1 MKNSVSKLYSAIFS
15 TTSFFT
21 EFSLNRSKEFRRTWD
36 NPRKRRKLLKRFRS
50 FFTKAI
56 KSILLLF
63 LIFDF
68 SLAPLMAQPT
78 LFRDLWKN
86 GSDGKLE
93 RQYQNAENSTTEAD
107 WDKSLKRGKDLLKA
121 DWEARA
127 DEEIDRELAK
137 NGKTNDA
144 TAKADLENEKQLNLQ
159 QWETEV
165 QSEIDSRKGEW
176 KARIASS
183 SLTDLISNL
192 DRETLRQAVLGAENA
207 SKTGTN
213 ATEKVQLF
221 DQSLNG
227 VLGAFRANWEDQLD
241 TRIGGL
247 AGALTFQSAAEF
259 NSFQKALGAVKNYF
273 ISEYYYE
280 ESSIVA
286 GYRAGFVA
294 RENQNDDLSGQIA
307 QETDPSKLALLLIDR
322 AKRSIDQNF
331 AGVVPQNGTVINQP
345 NLTVEGADQ
354 FQTQA
359 LKALEDGQKQWQSA
373 IDDLLLGKL
382 RFDRQSELERKNGEA
397 EWTDAYGKLLKARE
411 DWSLV
416 VKAQIQKGLEAWDTS
431 ENNLQQNKQA
441 ALAELDRTLA
451 TGKEQWQA
459 HVRGVESVV
468 SGGAD
473 TLTTIESNKQFFQEA
488 LSRAQ
493 QPNSGYN
500 STIIAEYSTQLTYW
514 TNLEGRVRTLVAN
527 AQNSLHDTDVR
538 GTGVGQGL
546 LYDAGGADKYIY
558 TSTELE
564 LRIAQAEL
572 KVLQD
577 KRDRAQSVYDYAVQ
591 NVAQKTQEQLAAD
604 LATMKT
610 DFQAKEQA
618 YLNLL
623 KELNGGGTGTSYSTP
638 GMDSNSTASAAVD
651 GAVAG
656 ANLLSD
662 LEAAN
667 KLMEEKRKALETAR
681 ANMETSRAS
690 YDSVVKMQVLIN
702 NPQLLGQIGQLSS
715 DGEKAENTG
724 LRSDIANANRE
735 LEEKREVL
743 RQQEQ
748 KMYELTYEKA
758 NALRTQTFY
767 NQTLQQVL
775 AFEALK
781 DNKAKIE
788 GIIGGT
794 GTLNDKIDSLLSG
807 DNLVTVYGNDLALQI
822 RNNLTQLKTQLVDLD
837 TPVMNSATGFD
848 AQATGIKN
856 AADQFP
862 TIDYAQKKQDLT
874 NYLNQMVAARNNLAN
889 INNLDTSYLAID
901 RLDQGIDYLESL
913 LANWDDVADGMTDG
927 LDAIRTSSGDYL
939 TYSASHAADKG
950 TLSYSNQMLSFSG
963 QLQNGVNG
971 VGQFQSYLAEIGQTK
986 QFLDTALL
994 DSIQRGGVLVE
1005 TTLTGGD
1012 RTLAQQ
1018 FFANIK
1024 SGADQ
1029 NGKTLQNSFTS
1040 VNESFNGLG
1049 ASLGTFG
1056 ESLKGFRNSLETRN
1070 GKVSQVSAALLSLY
1084 ESLESEFQGRKA
1096 QLEFL
1101 LDQNGSETS
1110 LTQIQKNLEN
1120 TRNLEGAK
1128 INEIAMEKLIDY
1140 LKDLPASERNI
1151 DSIYLKVLKDS
1162 DARLADLKLGP
1173 NELEDRKATE
1183 LVLAFIKNQ
1192 NSALARSLASPD
1204 YDDFIESLETQLGSA
1219 TQIRSFYE
1227 GGGTLTD
1234 TQRNDIR
1241 ENGTAEQRRTLNEY
1255 YSFGSTF
1262 FFGQEAVSK
1271 VATMDA
1277 TVQGF
1282 GSFANSV
1289 RTGQVLSTLRDDYFK
1304 AQENKT
1310 NGLLKELQTLIPGF
1324 NDLTAS
1330 ALYQDSF
1337 VIGDQTDHDTA
1348 EEDRRKNLLQELL
1361 SGLNTNESLLTGL
1374 GDLDVLRAYYGDAT
1388 AVKIYGE
1395 TLNLS
1400 SELEAKKADY
1410 ASVIG
1415 NIGPVLDS
1423 ATYPA
1428 EDLLNFLTPSLNSY
1442 YAGQLNY
1449 YTNFIGL
1456 KNYTDPDTS
1465 LQTFNGI
1472 DFSIMNPYITSIQD
1486 NLGLWTAKKDA
1497 LQMSV
1502 DSFVNLK
1509 TELSILGQGSPA
1521 YEAKLNEVT
1530 TALVAMNSAYSEVK
1544 DYFSILSSDAIQLNA
1559 KSQVILKD
1567 MKTNAGVPNNK
1578 IVTDMPTLVTLPPG
1592 MQDAYNVDSSS
1603 FYIVSGTAPASIGRV
1618 IEWEAGLAQNGIGTF
1633 DSQNAFNTA
1642 LNARSS
1648 SAGLFLNQLAA
1659 SKADL
1664 DATNTKITNFKNGLE
1679 NRIQVFM
1686 NQGSQNQI
1694 SRETL
1699 AVTVEN
1705 LRNFFLEKQYN
1716 GEEINPAILE
1726 ALENA
1731 GVFTDEIEK
1740 LNYYKNIPVAD
1751 RTEAK
1756 LNASLTDAK
1765 SYTTAL
1771 GDAEK
1776 LFQSLRST
1784 IGSIEQTGK
1793 PLSLSIDQINDS
1805 LKKYEDLKTKLDGK
1819 AFALDSNIVSGME
1832 SLKEFSWE
1840 NHKSTLVQAFL
1851 TRTGDSF
1858 NVNQFLNEIKS
1869 GKYVLP
1875 GSNGT
1880 TIQKDAKFLGKD
1892 LTAAQLAELTEQ
1904 LNYYADQS
1912 TIQNVS
1918 LASGL
1923 DAFLSTQ
1930 DPTLKAELQQ
1940 KAVSVGYQRILAS
1953 LNQGVFS
1960 DVSSLPASLTNF
1972 AIISN
1977 YNAFLAS
1984 KTNWNANNAADRDAA
1999 RSEYLLRV
2007 GGDHG
2012 EAAVLSDYLSN
2023 YSSRNSSYYL
2033 PDFLKEAEVLQSY
2046 YSRQATDNLQPDD
2059 LASLTTWLQN
2069 KKYEPSLVQALNKA
2083 VRMDTILSNYSGEDT
2098 TEYLNY
2104 SNSKLAGGLSDAEK
2118 EGFFLNQSGAYNPFG
2133 NLNPASEIQ
2142 TNQLLRDFQ
2151 FRTGFKELADTFDTD
2166 GLRLAKA
2173 KAQAQRDENTVKYS
2187 YDLVKGNIIVES
2199 YLSYLNIGPKGQ
2211 LEPSQDTQITN
2222 RLRELEFQAEHRLG
2236 GFMNLV
2242 EGYKSFAF
2250 DPDKEDQNPSIR
2262 RALEDFSTSGY
2273 TVRDEVY
2280 TKDGS
2285 GNYTF
2290 MAGINNLK
2298 GIIDNYVDNNLPG
2311 RSANEDPYSESGSAK
2326 GSMSGSA
2333 SAIIDAGKSI
2343 GIITN
2348 INNTLQGLTGDNLTN
2363 KLAEQ
2368 LKTVK
2373 DNFLAAE
2380 NTFEDAQTQLNQQK
2394 LNVDN
2399 AQASYTAKQTQVTAA
2414 YGAFNAAQASLSNLS
2429 AVYDYAVLANYTQH
2443 QSDANADSTVTVGK
2457 PIDLAK
2463 QRLDAANDAVNAK
2476 LKEVQDLQTRVNN
2489 QTTLASLQA
2498 DPNVALNKQQTEE
2511 WAERAL
2517 RFSQAETVIKDRMQD
2532 LKSQIAAKRSELQG
2546 FLNDLVVPPGRNFN
2560 ENGLNGLIDPNTSG
2574 YKNLETKLRGEYSIM
2589 EGVLGGKIG
2598 FWDFVNGGRGEAN
2611 PPRYGGGLALEYPD
2625 YNILGYVQSLN
2636 GGSSAIPS
2644 KIKQAQDG
2652 FDGMWVWN
2660 AGVWGEYSAGLRL
2673 QNGTYA
2679 DYNNAMW
2686 NKFNQDQGA
2695 QALTIALMGWGSLAV
2710 GIAAIGKASAWATAQ
2725 NNLNA
2730 AINTATA
2737 KTNELKTLQEK
2748 LNYYTDISTGDQL
2761 KSVLL
2766 GNGSIDSLNTG
2777 LNASDL
2783 DYLVGTGG
2791 KLTADSLKWST
2802 GSGQDL
2808 NLDRIA
2814 GKNGNTVVQE
2824 SYVHDAY
2831 GLLVRQGQT
2840 VPGGASASSTTYN
2853 SNGILVS
2860 FMTSADQF
2868 SSALAVLAKS
2878 QYQIEK
2884 REYFAAQ
2891 EAYVGPGGQK
2901 ADQKMILDDRE
2912 GFYSG
2917 LIQTLSQN
2925 TGKNI
2930 EYEMYQTVVTDYMGE
2945 GQIVDQ
2951 LYEINGEQQKQTQ
2964 LKVWKQKEKEFYD
2977 KKQEW
2982 VQNIEFLQNT
2992 GNARFNDML
3001 SLMNKNWDAWRT
3013 DFNAKQKEGEQAHI
3027 DAIAKA
3033 LKSKADWEKDA
3044 IASLKTQGDGYE
3056 IRSAYDQIQNILNS
3070 MSASLPTDVGI
3081 AVNAN
3086 TILNQVLLN
3095 RPAELDASLLQ
3106 QGAYANVQFFVDQLQ
3121 KTKLDDSSIKNF
3133 ESLRKEMDESSKKV
3147 VVLQTLDSLWSLP
3160 VSFEETINGANK
3172 ALSEQLTSQ
3181 LANDEFIPA
3190 GGGYIRNV
3198 TGPTGNTEMQVLPGY
3213 NPYKY
3218 VRPDKLP
3225 TLMDSN
3231 NRPWDLTDYNAL
3243 TKDGGPTTVELQSMV
3258 KLAREKMSQDFK
3270 KTYDPENTSN
3280 REVAAIAFDPMAQAK
3295 VFQSAQSALQRL
3307 FTDPQTALEFSL
3319 ADDEKKAAMK
3329 QSAMDSGY
3337 LVGPTEGGAFGDH
3350 HFIQFYGILKL
3361 KEKYNETKQ
3370 QGEAF
3375 KKDVLT
3381 QGAGAVFGPSAAA
3394 FVFKNKDIIN
3404 TGIAI
3409 AATMVAGPAGAI
3421 AYAALQAANA
3431 YSSTGNIGSAIAASV
3446 GGAITGYTGGVVS
3459 LDTSWDPENGFG
3471 VSAGAFGQ
3479 SVGYSQSGGFS
3490 ASVGISLKNSGDV
3503 MKVVGAVVST
3513 KFKGLGE
3520 AIMDAGTAV
3529 DKAVGNCNI
3538 CSNISV
3544 GVSYSDQGGF
3554 GGAIGYKNKNGVTLG
3569 ASYTKEGGISG
3580 AAGISTKSGYE
3591 LGMSYSDAEG
3601 YGGYAAKN
3609 KSEEGKVVSQTALTL
3624 NDRDGFGVRQKN
3636 YSGDGKSA
3644 NTFGASQR
3652 GGINAEYETE
3662 SDLNLMKGKGIGLS
3676 ANVGWDGTTDLSFQ
3690 VDNYTATYNTYGG
3703 FSGAIQNQGWNAIIA
3718 TDQSSLMS
3726 HMEEVNKNVAEQNY
3740 ALDQGMRQYVSKYGF
3755 SIGEKEWAKLSDTE
3769 KEALVQTIATGK
3781 TQHTTR
3787 DEVSE
3792 RLWGSVTDFAD
3803 QLSGQFSDHAGWME
3817 KDPKTNQMVFR
3828 ERTCF
3833 VAGTLVHTKDGLKKI
3848 EEIQVGDVVLSKN
3861 DVSGEMSYRR
3871 VVNTF
3876 VRQTDAIYKVSFEDG
3891 TMLETTW
3898 NHPFRTA
3905 KLDLN
3910 AKEFK
3915 IENSKWTQAKDLAES
3930 DMTLTAEGEMLK
3942 VISLVIDQR
3951 EETVFNFEVETDHTY
3966 FVGEEGIWVH
3976 NDNYGGGY
3984 VDAIQSSLLG
3994 TVSSDLEKVLDT
4006 FALKDRNSARAL
4018 LARKMKS
4025 GEVGLVEGKMIGFLL
4040 ENAINDYDKLSPADR
4055 KGWEAEYKTIKNN
4068 KDKLGTPSV
4077 YLDPEKQGF
4086 LFANRNVNHAGC
4098 HMAALGKM
4106 INHDTLIPG
4115 QGPYSSA
4122 TLYYTGKWNGFVAE
4136 DGYVTDM
4143 NKMAKHYGAFN
4154 DKSATYVSGNTN
4166 TLNNIVTGKDGL
4178 NTNSFLYKT
4187 IGRAENYVLARFQ
4200 NPNDPSRKHSEVI
4213 TGTTSIQ
4220 INDKTLNGYKL
4231 WDPGYNND
4239 VFLDSN
4245 NGNVY
4250 RLDLNTNKYYL
4261 RNDRQWI
4268 GVTYYKGK

>member
-1 MKNSVSKLYSAIFS
+1 
-15 TTSFFT
+15 
-21 EFSLNRSKEFRRTWD
+21 
-36 NPRKRRKLLKRFRS
+36 
-50 FFTKAI
+50 
-56 KSILLLF
+56 
-63 LIFDF
+63 
-68 SLAPLMAQPT
+68 MAQPT

-1400 SELEAKKADY
+1400 SELEGKKADY

-1428 EDLLNFLTPSLNSY
+1428 EDLLNYLSPSLNTY
-1442 YAGQLNY
+1442 YNGQYAPYSEL
-1449 YTNFIGL
+1449 L
-1456 KNYTDPDTS
+1456 DMKNYTDPTTS
-1465 LQTFNGI
+1465 LQPFASI
-1472 DFSIMNPYITSIQD
+1472 DFSGIEPYLASLQS
-1486 NLGLWTAKKDA
+1486 NLGLWDAKKAA
-1497 LQMSV
+1497 LQNNK
-1502 DSFVNLK
+1502 DTFINLK
-1509 TELSILGQGSPA
+1509 TALGTLTPDTPE
-1521 YEAKLNEVT
+1521 YEAKLSEVT
-1530 TALVAMNSAYSEVK
+1530 NALVAMNNSYTELK
-1544 DYFSILSSDAIQLNA
+1544 GYFSIVASDTIQLSVR
-1559 KSQVILKD
+1559 SQSILKD
-1567 MKTNAGVPNNK
+1567 IKTSVGAPSDKIIIDMTTLSSLPIDMQNAYY
-1578 IVTDMPTLVTLPPG
+1578 TDP
-1592 MQDAYNVDSSS
+1592 SS
-1603 FYIVSGTAPASIGRV
+1603 FYVAGVTATDSLGQAVHWETTLLRSGSGTLEKQEG
-1618 IEWEAGLAQNGIGTF
+1618 
-1633 DSQNAFNTA
+1633 FNQATTA
-1642 LNARSS
+1642 RPS

-1751 RTEAK
+1751 RTETK

-1880 TIQKDAKFLGKD
+1880 TVQKDAKFLGKD

-1904 LNYYADQS
+1904 LDYYADQS

-1984 KTNWNANNAADRDAA
+1984 KTNWNANNAADRDTA

-2173 KAQAQRDENTVKYS
+2173 KAQAQRDENIVKYS

-2532 LKSQIAAKRSELQG
+2532 LKSQIAAKKSELQSALKG
-2546 FLNDLVVPPGRNFN
+2546 VFVPNVLLN
-2560 ENGLNGLIDPNTSG
+2560 ENGLDGLIDPNTSG

-2598 FWDFVNGGRGEAN
+2598 FWDFVNGGRGDTN
-2611 PPRYGGGLALEYPD
+2611 PPRYGGGLANQYPD
-2625 YNILGYVQSLN
+2625 YNVLGYIQSLN
-2636 GGSSAIPS
+2636 GGSSLAFNM
-2644 KIKQAQDG
+2644 KAAQDA

-2930 EYEMYQTVVTDYMGE
+2930 EYEMYQTVVMDYMGE

-2964 LKVWKQKEKEFYD
+2964 LKVWEQKEKEFYD

-3070 MSASLPTDVGI
+3070 MSASLPTDVGV

-3095 RPAELDASLLQ
+3095 RPTELDASLLQ

-3258 KLAREKMSQDFK
+3258 KLAREKMTQDFK

-3409 AATMVAGPAGAI
+3409 AAMAVAGPVGAI

-3431 YSSTGNIGSAIAASV
+3431 YSSTGNLQSAITASV
-3446 GGAITGYTGGVVS
+3446 GGAITGYTGGMVS
-3459 LDTSWDPENGFG
+3459 VNTSWDPENGFG
-3471 VSAGAFGQ
+3471 VSAGAYGQ
-3479 SVGYSQSGGFS
+3479 SIGYSQNGGFS
-3490 ASVGISLKNSGDV
+3490 ASVGISLKETGSV
-3503 MKVVGAVVST
+3503 MQVVGAAVAAWKPGVGQSII
-3513 KFKGLGE
+3513 E
-3520 AIMDAGTAV
+3520 AGQAV
-3529 DKAVGNCNI
+3529 DKVMKDCTV
-3538 CSNISV
+3538 CSRVSV
-3544 GVSYSDQGGF
+3544 GVSYSEQGGF
-3554 GGAIGYKNKNGVTLG
+3554 GGAIGYKNENGMTLG
-3569 ASYTKEGGISG
+3569 LSYTKEGGIG
-3580 AAGISTKSGYE
+3580 AAAGIATSDGYSFG
-3591 LGMSYSDAEG
+3591 LSYSKAEG
-3601 YGGYAAKN
+3601 YGGYASYTQ
-3609 KSEEGKVVSQTALTL
+3609 SEKGKAINQTALTF
-3624 NDRDGFGVRQKN
+3624 NERDGAGLSHK
-3636 YSGDGKSA
+3636 
-3644 NTFGASQR
+3644 TFGESENGNTKNNTYSISQR
-3652 GGINAEYETE
+3652 GGISAEYETE
-3662 SDLNLMKGKGIGLS
+3662 SDLKLMKGKGIGLS
-3676 ANVGWDGTTDLSFQ
+3676 ANIGWDGTTDLSFQ
-3690 VDNYTATYNTYGG
+3690 AGNYTASYNAYGG
-3703 FSGAIQNQGWNAIIA
+3703 FSGAVQKPMGWDSIIA
-3718 TDQSSLMS
+3718 SSQSSLMS
-3726 HMEEVNKNVAEQNY
+3726 HMEEVNANVAKESY
-3740 ALDQGMRQYVSKYGF
+3740 VLSEGMRQYVSKNG
-3755 SIGEKEWAKLSDTE
+3755 IGMSEEQWNKLSSKE
-3769 KEALVQTIATGK
+3769 KEALVQLIVSGTP
-3781 TQHTTR
+3781 QHKTR
-3787 DEVSE
+3787 DEVGE
-3792 RLWGSVTDFAD
+3792 RFFGSISDFMD
-3803 QLSGQFSDHAGWME
+3803 QLNGQFSDHAGWME
-3817 KDPKTNQMVFR
+3817 KDPETGAMVFR

-3848 EEIQVGDVVLSKN
+3848 EEIQVGNVVLSKS
-3861 DVSGEMSYRR
+3861 DVSGEMSYQR

-3876 VRQTDAIYKVSFEDG
+3876 VRQADAIYKVSFEDG
-3891 TMLETTW
+3891 TVLETTW
-3898 NHPFRTA
+3898 SHPFRTL
-3905 KLDLN
+3905 K
-3910 AKEFK
+3910 KKSIGQEFR
-3915 IENSKWTQAKDLAES
+3915 IENTEWTQAQDLVKGDE
-3930 DMTLTAEGEMLK
+3930 TLTAEGETLR
-3942 VISLVIDQR
+3942 VTSIVVDQR
-3951 EETVFNFEVETDHTY
+3951 GDTVYNFEVEIDHTY
-3966 FVGEEGIWVH
+3966 FVGEVGVWVH
-3976 NDNYGGGY
+3976 NAGSDTYARKSMAYTGHLLEVNSRIINGKEVLIADASVVGNGRANYPDEQLVSRFGHNIFQALASEDQSLGQDRASTIYDATTGEKVNGRYQAGNFY
-3984 VDAIQSSLLG
+3984 VIRNGKIWDVTNLAATDRDGNTATVNDRLLG
-3994 TVSSDLEKVLDT
+3994 GLATSGTLTNELQTILTHPTTMVASDQIMAPWLTNGQLDM
-4006 FALKDRNSARAL
+4006 
-4018 LARKMKS
+4018 LARSRYADAARIRNQDIIDS
-4025 GEVGLVEGKMIGFLL
+4025 GV
-4040 ENAINDYDKLSPADR
+4040 S
-4055 KGWEAEYKTIKNN
+4055 
-4068 KDKLGTPSV
+4068 GTG
-4077 YLDPEKQGF
+4077 LDPRSYRTRAYQTNNANLLGWHQE
-4086 LFANRNVNHAGC
+4086 FAGNDTTQWNRRQSG
-4098 HMAALGKM
+4098 L
-4106 INHDTLIPG
+4106 
-4115 QGPYSSA
+4115 PYSP
-4122 TLYYTGKWNGFVAE
+4122 
-4136 DGYVTDM
+4136 
-4143 NKMAKHYGAFN
+4143 
-4154 DKSATYVSGNTN
+4154 SGPPGSGSYSQRPTTKNT
-4166 TLNNIVTGKDGL
+4166 
-4178 NTNSFLYKT
+4178 
-4187 IGRAENYVLARFQ
+4187 ENYWMGQ
-4200 NPNDPSRKHSEVI
+4200 QIPEGYYQTNPNDNRRNLILQDKCYNVV
-4213 TGTTSIQ
+4213 TGA
-4220 INDKTLNGYKL
+4220 GYTCA
-4231 WDPGYNND
+4231 
-4239 VFLDSN
+4239 
-4245 NGNVY
+4245 
-4250 RLDLNTNKYYL
+4250 R
-4261 RNDRQWI
+4261 
-4268 GVTYYKGK
+4268 

>member
-1 MKNSVSKLYSAIFS
+1 
-15 TTSFFT
+15 
-21 EFSLNRSKEFRRTWD
+21 
-36 NPRKRRKLLKRFRS
+36 
-50 FFTKAI
+50 
-56 KSILLLF
+56 
-63 LIFDF
+63 
-68 SLAPLMAQPT
+68 MAQPT
-78 LFRDLWKN
+78 LFRDLWRN

-93 RQYQNAENSTTEAD
+93 RQYQNAENSSTEAD

-121 DWEARA
+121 DWESRA

-144 TAKADLENEKQLNLQ
+144 TAKADLETEKQLNLQ
-159 QWETEV
+159 QWESEV
-165 QSEIDSRKGEW
+165 QTEIDSRKGEW

-192 DRETLRQAVLGAENA
+192 DRATLRQAVLGAENA

-247 AGALTFQSAAEF
+247 TGAFTFQSPAEF

-280 ESSIVA
+280 ESSIIA

-294 RENQNDDLSGQIA
+294 RENQNDDLGGQIA

-359 LKALEDGQKQWQSA
+359 LKALEEGQKQWQGA

-382 RFDRQSELERKNGEA
+382 RFDRQSEQERKNGEA

-431 ENNLQQNKQA
+431 ENNLQQNKQT

-488 LSRAQ
+488 LDRANK
-493 QPNSGYN
+493 PNSGYN
-500 STIIAEYSTQLTYW
+500 STIIAEYNTQLTYW

-546 LYDAGGADKYIY
+546 LYDAGAADKYIY

-577 KRDRAQSVYDYAVQ
+577 KRDRAQGVYDYAVQ

-610 DFQAKEQA
+610 DFQTKEQA

-651 GAVAG
+651 GAAAG
-656 ANLLSD
+656 ANLLTD

-667 KLMEEKRKALETAR
+667 KLMDDKRKALETAR
-681 ANMETSRAS
+681 ANMETSRTS

-724 LRSDIANANRE
+724 LRSDIANADRE

-775 AFEALK
+775 AFETLK
-781 DNKAKIE
+781 DNKQKIE
-788 GIIGGT
+788 GIIGGS

-848 AQATGIKN
+848 AQAAGIKN

-862 TIDYAQKKQDLT
+862 AIDYAQKKQDLT

-939 TYSASHAADKG
+939 TYSSSHTADKG
-950 TLSYSNQMLSFSG
+950 TLSYSNEMLSFSG

-1024 SGADQ
+1024 AGADQ
-1029 NGKTLQNSFTS
+1029 NGKALQNSFTS

-1049 ASLGTFG
+1049 ASLGNFG
-1056 ESLKGFRNSLETRN
+1056 ESLKGFRSSLETRN
-1070 GKVSQVSAALLSLY
+1070 GKVSQVSSALLSLY

-1101 LDQNGSETS
+1101 LDQNGSEAS

-1128 INEIAMEKLIDY
+1128 INEKAMEKLIGY
-1140 LKDLPASERNI
+1140 LKDLPESERNI

-1162 DARLADLKLGP
+1162 DARLADLQLGP
-1173 NELEDRKATE
+1173 NQLEDRKATE

-1192 NSALARSLASPD
+1192 NSALARSLASAD
-1204 YDDFIESLETQLGSA
+1204 YDDFIDSLETQLGSA
-1219 TQIRSFYE
+1219 TQIRSFYD

-1241 ENGTAEQRRTLNEY
+1241 ENGTAVERRTLNEY

-1282 GSFANSV
+1282 GSFSNSV
-1289 RTGQVLSTLRDDYFK
+1289 RTGQVLSALRDDYFK

-1361 SGLNTNESLLTGL
+1361 SGLNTNESLLTSL

-1400 SELEAKKADY
+1400 SELEGKKADY

-1415 NIGPVLDS
+1415 NVGPVLDS

-1428 EDLLNFLTPSLNSY
+1428 EDLLNYLSP
-1442 YAGQLNY
+1442 GQNTY
-1449 YTNFIGL
+1449 YTNQVNSYIRLLAL

-1465 LQTFNGI
+1465 AQPFSGI
-1472 DFSIMNPYITSIQD
+1472 DFSIMDPYIASIQN
-1486 NLGLWTAKKDA
+1486 NLTLWTAKRSA
-1497 LQMSV
+1497 LQTSV
-1502 DSFVNLK
+1502 DSFTNLK
-1509 TELSILGQGSPA
+1509 SELSALSQGTPA

-1530 TALVAMNSAYSEVK
+1530 TALVTMNSAYNEAK
-1544 DYFSILSSDAIQLNA
+1544 GYFSILSSDTIQLNA
-1559 KSQVILKD
+1559 KSQVVLKD
-1567 MKTNAGVPNNK
+1567 MKTNSGVPNNK
-1578 IVTDMPTLVTLPPG
+1578 IVTNMTTLATLPPG
-1592 MQDAYNVDSSS
+1592 MQDAYNADSSS
-1603 FYIVSGTAPASIGRV
+1603 FYIAPDAAGGVGKV
-1618 IEWEAGLAQNGIGTF
+1618 IDWEAELAQNGVGTL

-1642 LNARSS
+1642 LNARYS
-1648 SAGLFLNQLAA
+1648 SANVFVNQLNA
-1659 SKADL
+1659 SKAEL
-1664 DATNTKITNFKNGLE
+1664 DATNTKIVNFRNGLDD
-1679 NRIQVFM
+1679 RIQVFM

-1756 LNASLTDAK
+1756 LNTSLTDAK
-1765 SYTTAL
+1765 SYTTTL

-1776 LFQSLRST
+1776 LFQDLRST

-1805 LKKYEDLKTKLDGK
+1805 LKKYEDLKAKLDGK

-1875 GSNGT
+1875 GNNGT
-1880 TIQKDAKFLGKD
+1880 TVQKDAKFLGKD
-1892 LTAAQLAELTEQ
+1892 LTAAQLAELAEQ

-1999 RSEYLLRV
+1999 KSEYLLRV

-2012 EAAVLSDYLSN
+2012 EAGILSDYLSN

-2059 LASLTTWLQN
+2059 LTSLTTWLQN

-2083 VRMDTILSNYSGEDT
+2083 VRMDTILSNYSGEDS

-2133 NLNPASEIQ
+2133 DLNPASEIQ

-2151 FRTGFKELADTFDTD
+2151 FKTGFKELADTFDTD

-2173 KAQAQRDENTVKYS
+2173 KAQAQRDENTVKFS

-2273 TVRDEVY
+2273 SVRDAAY
-2280 TKDGS
+2280 AKDGS

-2380 NTFEDAQTQLNQQK
+2380 NAFEDAQTQLNQQK

-2399 AQASYTAKQTQVTAA
+2399 AQASYTAKQTQVTTA
-2414 YGAFNAAQASLSNLS
+2414 YGAFNAAQANLSNLS

-2517 RFSQAETVIKDRMQD
+2517 RFSQAETVIKDRMQE
-2532 LKSQIAAKRSELQG
+2532 LKSQVAAKKSELQSALKG
-2546 FLNDLVVPPGRNFN
+2546 VFVPNVLLN
-2560 ENGLNGLIDPNTSG
+2560 ENGLDGLIDPNTSS

-2598 FWDFVNGGRGEAN
+2598 FWDFVNGGRGDTN
-2611 PPRYGGGLALEYPD
+2611 PPRYGGGLANQYPD
-2625 YNILGYVQSLN
+2625 YNVLGYIQSLN
-2636 GGSSAIPS
+2636 GGSSLALNM
-2644 KIKQAQDG
+2644 KAAQDG

-2730 AINTATA
+2730 AINTATV
-2737 KTNELKTLQEK
+2737 KTNELKALQAK

-2766 GNGSIDSLNTG
+2766 GNGSTDSLNTG

-2783 DYLVGTGG
+2783 DYLVGASG

-2951 LYEINGEQQKQTQ
+2951 LYEINGDQQKQTQ
-2964 LKVWKQKEKEFYD
+2964 LKAWEQKEKEFYD

-3001 SLMNKNWDAWRT
+3001 SLVNKNWDAWRT

-3033 LKSKADWEKDA
+3033 LKAKADWEKDA

-3081 AVNAN
+3081 AANAN

-3258 KLAREKMSQDFK
+3258 KLAREKMTQDFK

-3329 QSAMDSGY
+3329 QSALDSGY

-3409 AATMVAGPAGAI
+3409 AAMAVAGPAGAI

-3431 YSSTGNIGSAIAASV
+3431 YSSTGNLQSAITASV
-3446 GGAITGYTGGVVS
+3446 GGAITGYTGGMVNVN
-3459 LDTSWDPENGFG
+3459 TSWDPENGFG
-3471 VSAGAFGQ
+3471 VSGGAFGQ
-3479 SVGYSQSGGFS
+3479 SVGYSEHGGFS
-3490 ASVGISLKNSGDV
+3490 ASVGISLKETGSV
-3503 MKVVGAVVST
+3503 MQVVGAAVAAWKPGIGQSII
-3513 KFKGLGE
+3513 E
-3520 AIMDAGTAV
+3520 AGQAV
-3529 DKAVGNCNI
+3529 DKAMKNCTV
-3538 CSNISV
+3538 CSRVSV
-3544 GVSYSDQGGF
+3544 GVSYSEQGGF
-3554 GGAIGYKNKNGVTLG
+3554 GGAIGYKNENGMTLG
-3569 ASYTKEGGISG
+3569 LSYTKEGGIG
-3580 AAGISTKSGYE
+3580 AAAGIATSDGYSFG
-3591 LGMSYSDAEG
+3591 LSYSKSEG
-3601 YGGYAAKN
+3601 YGGYASYTQ
-3609 KSEEGKVVSQTALTL
+3609 SEKGKAINQTALTF
-3624 NDRDGFGVRQKN
+3624 NERDGAGLSHK
-3636 YSGDGKSA
+3636 
-3644 NTFGASQR
+3644 TFGESENGNTKNNTYSISQR
-3652 GGINAEYETE
+3652 GGISAEYETE
-3662 SDLNLMKGKGIGLS
+3662 SDLKLLKGKGTGLS
-3676 ANVGWDGTTDLSFQ
+3676 ANIGWDGTADLSLQ
-3690 VDNYTATYNTYGG
+3690 VGNYTANYNSYGG
-3703 FSGAIQNQGWNAIIA
+3703 FSGVVQQNSGWDSIIA
-3718 TDQSSLMS
+3718 SSQGSLMS
-3726 HMEEVNKNVAEQNY
+3726 HMEDVNKNVAKESY
-3740 ALDQGMRQYVSKYGF
+3740 VLSEGMRQYVSKNG
-3755 SIGEKEWAKLSDTE
+3755 IGMSEEQWNKLSSKEKET
-3769 KEALVQTIATGK
+3769 LVQLIASGTP
-3781 TQHTTR
+3781 QHKTR
-3787 DEVSE
+3787 DEVDE
-3792 RLWGSVTDFAD
+3792 RFFGSISDFMD
-3803 QLSGQFSDHAGWME
+3803 QLNGQFSDHAGWME
-3817 KDPKTNQMVFR
+3817 KDPESGAMVFR

-3833 VAGTLVHTKDGLKKI
+3833 VAGTLIHTKDGLKKI
-3848 EEIQVGDVVLSKN
+3848 EEIQVGDVVLSKS
-3861 DVSGEMSYRR
+3861 DVSGEMSHRR

-3876 VRQTDAIYKVSFEDG
+3876 VRQADAIYKVSFEDG
-3891 TMLETTW
+3891 TVIETTW
-3898 NHPFRTA
+3898 SHPFRTL
-3905 KLDLN
+3905 KKDSIGQ
-3910 AKEFK
+3910 EFR
-3915 IENSKWTQAKDLAES
+3915 IENTKWTQAQDLVEGDA
-3930 DMTLTAEGEMLK
+3930 TLTAEGETLR
-3942 VISLVIDQR
+3942 VNSIVVDQR
-3951 EETVFNFEVETDHTY
+3951 GDTVYNFEVEIDHTY
-3966 FVGEEGIWVH
+3966 FVGEVGVWVH
-3976 NDNYGGGY
+3976 NIDPFYKTGQIYGPPTLDEISIDNSTTCIVQKLCKKSRTAQMADLEVAKRSGSTNAQNIGDDESVSYKFPEGATGIRHYGSNGPFHKYTTKEVGEYLLDMGKTLSSQGEWLSLNDLSLPGGASTGWHKGHKNGMKA
-3984 VDAIQSSLLG
+3984 DIKMLG
-3994 TVSSDLEKVLDT
+3994 NRPYEKVANVIDDPAYSRERTTEFIKLMVNKAEEKADVRVSSILT
-4006 FALKDRNSARAL
+4006 YDR
-4018 LARKMKS
+4018 K
-4025 GEVGLVEGKMIGFLL
+4025 LVE
-4040 ENAINDYDKLSPADR
+4040 
-4055 KGWEAEYKTIKNN
+4055 
-4068 KDKLGTPSV
+4068 
-4077 YLDPEKQGF
+4077 
-4086 LFANRNVNHAGC
+4086 
-4098 HMAALGKM
+4098 
-4106 INHDTLIPG
+4106 
-4115 QGPYSSA
+4115 
-4122 TLYYTGKWNGFVAE
+4122 
-4136 DGYVTDM
+4136 
-4143 NKMAKHYGAFN
+4143 
-4154 DKSATYVSGNTN
+4154 
-4166 TLNNIVTGKDGL
+4166 TLNPYFRQKYGRDIMIWDTSRRDDG
-4178 NTNSFLYKT
+4178 S
-4187 IGRAENYVLARFQ
+4187 YVHADHLHF
-4200 NPNDPSRKHSEVI
+4200 DFERK
-4213 TGTTSIQ
+4213 
-4220 INDKTLNGYKL
+4220 
-4231 WDPGYNND
+4231 
-4239 VFLDSN
+4239 
-4245 NGNVY
+4245 
-4250 RLDLNTNKYYL
+4250 
-4261 RNDRQWI
+4261 
-4268 GVTYYKGK
+4268 

>member
-1 MKNSVSKLYSAIFS
+1 
-15 TTSFFT
+15 
-21 EFSLNRSKEFRRTWD
+21 
-36 NPRKRRKLLKRFRS
+36 
-50 FFTKAI
+50 
-56 KSILLLF
+56 
-63 LIFDF
+63 
-68 SLAPLMAQPT
+68 MAQPT

-1310 NGLLKELQTLIPGF
+1310 NGLLKELQALIPGF

-1400 SELEAKKADY
+1400 SELEGKKADY
-1410 ASVIG
+1410 ASVIA
-1415 NIGPVLDS
+1415 NIGSVLDS

-1428 EDLLNFLTPSLNSY
+1428 EDLLNYLSPSLNTY
-1442 YAGQLNY
+1442 YNGQYAPYSEL
-1449 YTNFIGL
+1449 L
-1456 KNYTDPDTS
+1456 DMKNYTDPTTS
-1465 LQTFNGI
+1465 LQPFASI
-1472 DFSIMNPYITSIQD
+1472 DFSGIEPYLASLQS
-1486 NLGLWTAKKDA
+1486 NLGLWDAKKAA
-1497 LQMSV
+1497 LQNNK
-1502 DSFVNLK
+1502 DTFINLK
-1509 TELSILGQGSPA
+1509 TALGTLTPDTPE
-1521 YEAKLNEVT
+1521 YEAKLSEVT
-1530 TALVAMNSAYSEVK
+1530 NALVAMNNSYTELK
-1544 DYFSILSSDAIQLNA
+1544 GYFSIVASDTIQLSVR
-1559 KSQVILKD
+1559 SQSILKD
-1567 MKTNAGVPNNK
+1567 IKTSVGAPSDKIIIDMTTLSSLPIDMQNAYY
-1578 IVTDMPTLVTLPPG
+1578 TDP
-1592 MQDAYNVDSSS
+1592 SS
-1603 FYIVSGTAPASIGRV
+1603 FYVAGVTATDSLGQAVHWETTLLRSGSGTLEKQEG
-1618 IEWEAGLAQNGIGTF
+1618 
-1633 DSQNAFNTA
+1633 FNQATTA
-1642 LNARSS
+1642 RPS

-1756 LNASLTDAK
+1756 LNATLTDAK

-1880 TIQKDAKFLGKD
+1880 TVQKDAKFLGKD
-1892 LTAAQLAELTEQ
+1892 LTAAQLTELTEQ
-1904 LNYYADQS
+1904 LDYYADQS

-2151 FRTGFKELADTFDTD
+2151 FKTGFKELADTFDTD

-2463 QRLDAANDAVNAK
+2463 QRLDAANDAMNAK

-2532 LKSQIAAKRSELQG
+2532 LKSQIAAKKSEVQVSLSKL
-2546 FLNDLVVPPGRNFN
+2546 FVPPTASINPT
-2560 ENGLNGLIDPNTSG
+2560 GLDGLIDPNTSA
-2574 YKNLETKLRGEYSIM
+2574 YKNLESKLRGEYSIM

-2598 FWDFVNGGRGEAN
+2598 FWDFVNGGRGDTN
-2611 PPRYGGGLALEYPD
+2611 PPRYGGGLSVEYPQYD
-2625 YNILGYVQSLN
+2625 ILGFIRNVN
-2636 GGSSAIPS
+2636 GGGMALASNM
-2644 KIKQAQDG
+2644 KQAQDS

-2710 GIAAIGKASAWATAQ
+2710 GLAAIGKASLWANAQ

-2730 AINTATA
+2730 AITEASNR
-2737 KTNELKTLQEK
+2737 TNELKALQEK

-2766 GNGSIDSLNTG
+2766 GNGSTDSLNTG

-2964 LKVWKQKEKEFYD
+2964 LKVWEQKEKEFYD

-3070 MSASLPTDVGI
+3070 MSASLPTDVGV

-3172 ALSEQLTSQ
+3172 ALSDQLTSQ

-3198 TGPTGNTEMQVLPGY
+3198 TGPTGETETQVLPGY
-3213 NPYKY
+3213 NSYKY
-3218 VRPDKLP
+3218 IKPDKLP

-3231 NRPWDLTDYNAL
+3231 NRAWDLTDYNAL

-3307 FTDPQTALEFSL
+3307 FTDPQTALEFAQ
-3319 ADDEKKAAMK
+3319 ADDEGKAAMK
-3329 QSAMDSGY
+3329 ESAMNSGY

-3350 HFIQFYGILKL
+3350 HFTQFFTILKM
-3361 KEKYNETKQ
+3361 KEKYNEIKNK
-3370 QGEAF
+3370 GEALQ
-3375 KKDVLT
+3375 KDPLYKGFEGVG
-3381 QGAGAVFGPSAAA
+3381 GAGAAKFYVQNKSTINAIDSVLSTIPIVNRINPLAIMKSVVNGGILGLVTNVASVVTEAVSTVVSTIATAGTATTIVSMDYSYEQGFGAK
-3394 FVFKNKDIIN
+3394 VDVGV
-3404 TGIAI
+3404 GI
-3409 AATMVAGPAGAI
+3409 GPARISYATIGYSEFGGFEASIGATGKI
-3421 AYAALQAANA
+3421 GPVEVGARIT
-3431 YSSTGNIGSAIAASV
+3431 YS
-3446 GGAITGYTGGVVS
+3446 
-3459 LDTSWDPENGFG
+3459 EKNGFG
-3471 VSAGAFGQ
+3471 ASASAG
-3479 SVGYSQSGGFS
+3479 VGPFTAGLNYSQ
-3490 ASVGISLKNSGDV
+3490 
-3503 MKVVGAVVST
+3503 
-3513 KFKGLGE
+3513 
-3520 AIMDAGTAV
+3520 
-3529 DKAVGNCNI
+3529 
-3538 CSNISV
+3538 
-3544 GVSYSDQGGF
+3544 QGGLS
-3554 GGAIGYKNKNGVTLG
+3554 AAVGYKNSDGAVIGVG
-3569 ASYTKEGGISG
+3569 WSEKGGVSASIGM
-3580 AAGISTKSGYE
+3580 AGKSGYE
-3591 LGMSYSDAEG
+3591 GGLTFTKDEG
-3601 YGGYAAKN
+3601 FGAYAAKN
-3609 KSEEGKVVSQTALTL
+3609 EYNKSNQLTGSKAVTF
-3624 NDRDGFGVRQKN
+3624 NERDGLGAKITMKDPSN
-3636 YSGDGKSA
+3636 ANSA
-3644 NTFGASQR
+3644 LGIDPHTSLAISQR
-3652 GGINAEYETE
+3652 GGVSVDYE
-3662 SDLNLMKGKGIGLS
+3662 S
-3676 ANVGWDGTTDLSFQ
+3676 ANGFGASVNVGWDG
-3690 VDNYTATYNTYGG
+3690 
-3703 FSGAIQNQGWNAIIA
+3703 
-3718 TDQSSLMS
+3718 
-3726 HMEEVNKNVAEQNY
+3726 
-3740 ALDQGMRQYVSKYGF
+3740 KY
-3755 SIGEKEWAKLSDTE
+3755 S
-3769 KEALVQTIATGK
+3769 
-3781 TQHTTR
+3781 
-3787 DEVSE
+3787 
-3792 RLWGSVTDFAD
+3792 GSVTQKYDSGNKSNGKAVGASATVSFDSEGNFSGSNNWNGTKPGEDWQNGIALGQGSLMGAMESVSENVAKNYAEMDAAKKAALVAASKKPGSSISPEDLKKWDELSDQKKEEMVQKNLSGNESGQHETRTGVWNRLKGSVGDFVG
-3803 QLSGQFSDHAGWME
+3803 QLSGNYADHSGEMIRDDE
-3817 KDPKTNQMVFR
+3817 TKQMVFKN
-3828 ERTCF
+3828 RTCF

-3848 EEIQVGDVVLSKN
+3848 EEIQVGDVVLSKS
-3861 DVSGEMSYRR
+3861 DQTGEVSYRP
-3871 VVNTF
+3871 VIQTF
-3876 VRQTDAIYKVSFEDG
+3876 IRRTDAIYKIEFVDG
-3891 TMLETTW
+3891 TILETTW
-3898 NHPFRTA
+3898 SHPFRRL
-3905 KLDLN
+3905 KVRS
-3910 AKEFK
+3910 AKEYFT
-3915 IENSKWTQAKDLAES
+3915 IENSEWSQASELQMGDI
-3930 DMTLTAEGEMLK
+3930 TLTSAGETLEIESIEIVAK
-3942 VISLVIDQR
+3942 Q
-3951 EETVFNFEVETDHTY
+3951 ETVYNFTVDDFHSY
-3966 FVGEEGIWVH
+3966 FVGDVGIWVH
-3976 NDNYGGGY
+3976 NTGYVETGTAITLVNPVAGAAFFLLGGAAACALYSPCGNSVVRGAKATGEAVIVGGALVIDAVLPAPDSFEPKLGINYSNGEVTAGIKHTRTGAYHSTKVRTENGKVAEAGQEIGIELAPGGGAISLDAT
-3984 VDAIQSSLLG
+3984 VDDAS
-3994 TVSSDLEKVLDT
+3994 VFK
-4006 FALKDRNSARAL
+4006 
-4018 LARKMKS
+4018 
-4025 GEVGLVEGKMIGFLL
+4025 VGLRVGNFKVSATTKGNIITENFFPLKSVKNSDVGSLSVDLKTGQIEGKMTSSGTYDQEFSTKTRDVDV
-4040 ENAINDYDKLSPADR
+4040 INKSKELINYTVNKSQEIASKTKQTVEKLYDKYIFS
-4055 KGWEAEYKTIKNN
+4055 EALRYY
-4068 KDKLGTPSV
+4068 PSV
-4077 YLDPEKQGF
+4077 WP
-4086 LFANRNVNHAGC
+4086 
-4098 HMAALGKM
+4098 
-4106 INHDTLIPG
+4106 
-4115 QGPYSSA
+4115 
-4122 TLYYTGKWNGFVAE
+4122 
-4136 DGYVTDM
+4136 
-4143 NKMAKHYGAFN
+4143 
-4154 DKSATYVSGNTN
+4154 SG
-4166 TLNNIVTGKDGL
+4166 
-4178 NTNSFLYKT
+4178 
-4187 IGRAENYVLARFQ
+4187 
-4200 NPNDPSRKHSEVI
+4200 H
-4213 TGTTSIQ
+4213 
-4220 INDKTLNGYKL
+4220 
-4231 WDPGYNND
+4231 
-4239 VFLDSN
+4239 
-4245 NGNVY
+4245 
-4250 RLDLNTNKYYL
+4250 
-4261 RNDRQWI
+4261 
-4268 GVTYYKGK
+4268 